1 MAVDKLVDST
11 VLDGYFEDIADAI
24 RGKNGSSDTYTPA
37 QMPQAITDIPSGG
50 GGGPVEEKDVNFI
63 DYDGSI
69 IYSYTADEFLE
80 LTELPANP
88 SHNGLTAQGW
98 NWTLQQAQDYVGT
111 CGILVVG
118 QNYITD
124 DEKTRVY
131 ITLEDNQLDIQLG
144 LGVNGSA
151 TINWGDGNTSTIT
164 GTNINAVSY
173 SSHSYSY
180 SGDYVISIDVAS
192 GNQAAILGLGS
203 RTYLIIKDPTANAY
217 VNDSYRNSIN
227 KVELG
232 KNISLNQYAFAYCY
246 SLKSVSIPN
255 TTSISDY
262 NGSMFYYCYSL
273 AGLVIP
279 TSVNTIWRYTFTQ
292 CKSVR
297 YVSIPPTVF
306 QIYGQAFYTTS
317 VKMLTLGD
325 LTYIDSGPFSSSD
338 TLRKCSIKS
347 YNSTS
352 TTSVQNTFNYCY
364 SLSECDLSRTTFK
377 TLQYTFSNCYAL
389 KKVKLP
395 TSLTTINM
403 QTFYNC
409 YCLSSIEIPENVT
422 TINNQA
428 FYNCNGLTKITIPEN
443 VTSIGAQAFASCYG
457 LTEIH
462 FKPTTP
468 PTLPHSNVFANL
480 PSSCIIY
487 VPRGYLSAYT
497 SATNY
502 PLDSTY
508 TYVEE

>member
-1 MAVDKLVDST
+1 MAVDKLVDS
-11 VLDGYFEDIADAI
+11 VQLDGYFSAIADAI
-24 RGKNGSSDTYTPA
+24 RGKNGSSDTYTPS

-63 DYDGSI
+63 DYDGTI
-69 IYSYTADEFLE
+69 VYSYTAAEFLE
-80 LTELPANP
+80 LTEMPANP
-88 SHNGLTAQGW
+88 SHDGLTAQGW
-98 NWTLQQAQDYVGT
+98 NWTLQQAQDYVET

-131 ITLEDNQLDIQLG
+131 ITLEDNQLDIRLG

-164 GTNINAVSY
+164 GTNINAISY
-173 SSHSYSY
+173 SSHSYTTA
-180 SGDYVISIDVAS
+180 GDYVISIDVAS
-192 GNQAAILGLGS
+192 GNQAAILGSGTRS
-203 RTYLIIKDPTANAY
+203 YLILKDPSANMYAS
-217 VNDSYRNSIN
+217 DSHRNSIN

-232 KNISLNQYAFAYCY
+232 KNISLNQYAFGYCY

-279 TSVNTIWRYTFTQ
+279 TSVTALWRYTFSS
-292 CKSVR
+292 CKNLR
-297 YVSIPPTVF
+297 YVSIPPTVT
-306 QIYGQAFYTTS
+306 QINNGAFNTTS
-317 VKMLTLGD
+317 VKILTLGD
-325 LTYIDSGPFSSSD
+325 LTYIDTGAFAQND
-338 TLRKCSIKS
+338 VLRKCSIKS

-352 TTSVQNTFNYCY
+352 YTTMQNTFNYCY
-364 SLSECDLSRTTFK
+364 SLSECDLSRTTLK
-377 TLQYTFSNCYAL
+377 TLQYTFNSCYAL
-389 KKVKLP
+389 KTVKLP
-395 TSLTTINM
+395 TSLTTLNASV
-403 QTFYNC
+403 FYNC
-409 YCLSSIEIPENVT
+409 YCLNSIEIPEDVA
-422 TINNQA
+422 TIGNSA
-428 FYNCNGLTKITIPEN
+428 FYSCYGLTEITIPEN
-443 VTSIGAQAFASCYG
+443 ITSIGTQAFASCYG
-457 LTEIH
+457 LAEIH

-468 PTLPHSNVFANL
+468 PTLPNSNVFANL

-487 VPRGYLSAYT
+487 VPRGYLSDYT

-502 PLDSTY
+502 PISN

>member
-24 RGKNGSSDTYTPA
+24 RGKNGSLDTYTPSE
-37 QMPQAITDIPSGG
+37 MPAAITAIPSGG

-69 IYSYTADEFLE
+69 VYSYTADEFLE
-80 LTELPANP
+80 LTEMPANP

-98 NWTLQQAQDYVGT
+98 NWTLSEAKTYVQT

-131 ITLEDNQLDIQLG
+131 ITLQDDQLDIQLG
-144 LGVNGSA
+144 LGINGSA
-151 TINWGDGNTSTIT
+151 TISWGDGNTSTIT
-164 GTNINAVSY
+164 GTSVSAVSY
-173 SSHSYSY
+173 TSHSYTAA
-180 SGDYVISIDVAS
+180 GDYVISIDVAS
-192 GNQAAILGLGS
+192 GNQAAILGSGTRCS
-203 RTYLIIKDPTANAY
+203 LILKDHTANAY

-232 KNISLNQYAFAYCY
+232 KNISINHDAFAYCY

-262 NGSMFYYCYSL
+262 NGSMFGYCYSL

-279 TSVNTIWRYTFTQ
+279 TSVTALWRYMFNV
-292 CKSVR
+292 CKSLR
-297 YVSIPPTVF
+297 YVSIPSTVN
-306 QIYGQAFYTTS
+306 QIYSGAFSTTS
-317 VKMLTLGD
+317 VKMLTFGD
-325 LTYIDSGPFSSSD
+325 LTYIDTGIFTSSD
-338 TLRKCSIKS
+338 TLKRLSIKS
-347 YNSTS
+347 FNSTS
-352 TTSVQNTFNYCY
+352 YTSIQSTFNYCY
-364 SLSECDLSRTTFK
+364 SLSECDLSRTTLK
-377 TLQYTFSNCYAL
+377 TLQYTFNSCYAL

-403 QTFYNC
+403 QVFYNC

-422 TINNQA
+422 TINNSA
-428 FYNCNGLTKITIPEN
+428 FYNCNGLTEITIPEN
-443 VTSIGAQAFASCYG
+443 VTSIGSQAFASCYG

-468 PTLPHSNVFANL
+468 PTLPNSNVFANL

-487 VPRGYLSAYT
+487 VPRGYLSDYT

-502 PLDSTY
+502 PISN